1 MDKLVKPVAIRGK
14 IFTGMLRGTPLLD
27 LYFHRLV
34 GLIGYEPYRG
44 TMNLRLEKKVRFEVF
59 STRAIDQI
67 LMDGSRKV
75 DALLA
80 PVRLRI
86 KGSEIDCWAIKQPEG
101 VYGQDVVEIV
111 SKRNLKQEFSLKDGD
126 DIEATF
132 FEQPQKKK
140 QPPLMG
146 FFKKLYGREQH
157 LMKS

>member
-1 MDKLVKPVAIRGK
+1 MEKLKQVDLKGK

-44 TMNLRLEKKVRFEVF
+44 TMNLRLDKKIRFEMF
-59 STRAIDQI
+59 STRSIDQI

-80 PVRLRI
+80 PVRLKI
-86 KGSEIDCWAIKQPEG
+86 KGSDIDCWAIKQPEG

-126 DIEATF
+126 EIEATF
-132 FEQPQKKK
+132 FEQPHKKK
-140 QPPLMG
+140 QHPLMG
-146 FFKKLYGREQH
+146 FFRKLYGRETH